1 MNEALRFTE
10 DASDYHAI
18 VGDAIEM
25 DSVMQD
31 LTADL
36 TGFEDST
43 IALVDIMD
51 NPNLPA
57 VHRAGDNG

>member
-1 MNEALRFTE
+1 MNEALRFAE
-10 DASDYHAI
+10 DASDYHTI

-51 NPNLPA
+51 NLNPPA